1 MEANDMRVA
10 LYRPLLLA
18 SVMGLVLVISRAQA
32 WDGHPARAEPVAR
45 QSAAPV
51 LQNPGFECTEGYHPQ
66 TGILGLVPDGWTAIM
81 LAGTPSV
88 NSTRM
93 VFAGGCEEE
102 GFVERLEGLDS
113 LVVLSQDIETPPEPG
128 KPFDAAIY
136 QQVQVEPGLAYSL
149 SGWMVSLCG
158 GSFSNPNDCPA
169 GYYMAKLLG
178 IDPTGGVDPQ
188 ASTVIWAEDRRNFTE
203 SRWAN
208 LRLAAAAE
216 GSVLTVFVRV
226 DSPFRWHGNHAFAD
240 AISIVRAPTAHFVD
254 LPPDV
259 TGIQTL
265 VRWEGD
271 LGPDI
276 AAIPGGTYQLVYD
289 IQYRDSTA
297 GEWIDWLTGQPA
309 GGALFTAGMCSGEQ
323 TVTFRVRARA
333 EQPEGSHGA
342 SPNHRY
348 PGDWS
353 APAAVTFV
361 QPVPCVPRAFL
372 PLIAR

>member
-1 MEANDMRVA
+1 MRLV

-32 WDGHPARAEPVAR
+32 WDGHPARPEPVTQR
-45 QSAAPV
+45 SAAPI
-51 LQNPGFECTEGYHPQ
+51 LQNPGFECTAGYHPQ
-66 TGILGLVPDGWTAIM
+66 PGILGLVPNGWTALI
-81 LAGTPSV
+81 LAGAPGLTSA
-88 NSTRM
+88 RM

-102 GFVERLEGLDS
+102 GFVERLEGWDS

-188 ASTVIWAEDRRNFTE
+188 AGTVIWAEDRRNFTE

-208 LRLAAAAE
+208 LRLAVTAQ
-216 GSVLTVFVRV
+216 GSAMTVFVRV
-226 DSPFRWHGNHAFAD
+226 NSPFRWHGNHAFAD
-240 AISIVRAPTAHFVD
+240 AISIVRAPAAHFVD
-254 LPPDV
+254 LPALV
-259 TGIQTL
+259 AGNQTL
-265 VRWEGD
+265 VRWAGD

-276 AAIPGGTYQLVYD
+276 AAIPGGAYKLVYD
-289 IQYRDSTA
+289 IQYRGSMA
-297 GEWIDWLTGQPA
+297 REWVDWLTGQPA
-309 GGALFTAGMCSGEQ
+309 GSAPFTAGMCSGDE

-333 EQPEGSHGA
+333 EQPEGSQGA
-342 SPNHRY
+342 RPNHRY
-348 PGDWS
+348 PGEWS

-372 PLIAR
+372 PLIER